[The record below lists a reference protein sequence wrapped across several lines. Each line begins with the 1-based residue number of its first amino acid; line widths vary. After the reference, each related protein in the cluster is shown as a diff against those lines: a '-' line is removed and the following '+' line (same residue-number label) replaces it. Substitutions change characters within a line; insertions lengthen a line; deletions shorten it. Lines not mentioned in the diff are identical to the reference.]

1 MGQLLVR
8 NLDTET
14 IAQLKA
20 RAKRHGR
27 SLQGEAKVILI
38 DATSFSL
45 EEAQAALGQIGA
57 RSLAEARTVV
67 IRHPGA
73 LHL

>member
-1 MGQLLVR
+1 M
-8 NLDTET
+8 
-14 IAQLKA
+14 I
-20 RAKRHGR
+20 
-27 SLQGEAKVILI
+27 
-38 DATSFSL
+38 